1 MGWFTRKPAKVLAP
15 DELREALF
23 EAARARDTARLR
35 KLVDG
40 QRDAIT
46 EHFPSWQKV
55 PPALRD
61 DPAQVNHY
69 AGGLIG
75 LAAYFAEQGDPSLMA
90 RLQGPP
96 EENPLLSWEQAL
108 RSAQELIAA
117 GRHAQ
122 AEPLLR
128 EHVASGRA
136 LSGTGVDRYLP
147 ITIGLLGQCRFHQ
160 GDADEAVTLFDEA
173 LAICRRKKDV
183 EGEIAYLSSL
193 HETHRWLGHDKEAIS
208 LAGELAER
216 CDGAGDRDRGRWAR
230 QRAARMQAG
239 EPLVRIV
246 AEINGKTLELD
257 ELPGTP
263 PKGSVQFRF
272 ERNRLSL
279 GGVGALIEEGSRLG
293 SAGDGE
299 RALAAFQAAAALDP
313 WDPQPPYLAGL
324 ALMELGR
331 YADAVKSY
339 DTTEQLAPGWFQCRA
354 DRWMATELAAG
365 RVSRAAFQAVRAI
378 GDGDA
383 PPDEKARLA
392 AAAIA
397 TTPDLPVLYLLRAEA
412 LIKVGAKS
420 AAEVV
425 ARAGLERNPD
435 VDVRTRLLVTLSQT
449 TKSAERGALLD
460 EAIALDGNRTAA
472 AMARLMSRVDA

>member
-1 MGWFTRKPAKVLAP
+1 
-15 DELREALF
+15 
-23 EAARARDTARLR
+23 
-35 KLVDG
+35 
-40 QRDAIT
+40 
-46 EHFPSWQKV
+46 
-55 PPALRD
+55 
-61 DPAQVNHY
+61 
-69 AGGLIG
+69 
-75 LAAYFAEQGDPSLMA
+75 
-90 RLQGPP
+90 
-96 EENPLLSWEQAL
+96 
-108 RSAQELIAA
+108 
-117 GRHAQ
+117 
-122 AEPLLR
+122 
-128 EHVASGRA
+128 
-136 LSGTGVDRYLP
+136 
-147 ITIGLLGQCRFHQ
+147 
-160 GDADEAVTLFDEA
+160 
-173 LAICRRKKDV
+173 
-183 EGEIAYLSSL
+183 
-193 HETHRWLGHDKEAIS
+193 
-208 LAGELAER
+208 
-216 CDGAGDRDRGRWAR
+216 
-230 QRAARMQAG
+230 
-239 EPLVRIV
+239 
-246 AEINGKTLELD
+246 
-257 ELPGTP
+257 
-263 PKGSVQFRF
+263 
-272 ERNRLSL
+272 
-279 GGVGALIEEGSRLG
+279 VGALIEEGSRLG

-472 AMARLMSRVDA
+472 AMARLMSRLDA